1 VTVQNETGRRVTH
14 ATHRRL
20 YIGGQWVLPSG
31 TGSIE
36 VTNPA
41 TATSLGAVPEGQ
53 PADVTA
59 AVSAAAAA
67 FPGWSAAPV
76 PERADMLRALA
87 AGMRERAEEL
97 SWLITAEVGS
107 PIGFSRTQQ
116 VNLPVEV
123 TEAMAAVLP
132 QIQWTE
138 SIGAGLVR
146 REPVG
151 VVGAI
156 TPWNYPLHQ
165 AVAKVSAAL
174 GAGCTVVL
182 KPSELAP
189 LSAFV
194 LAEIMADIGLPAGA
208 FNLVTGYGPVVGEA
222 IAGHP
227 GVDMVSLTG
236 SGQAG
241 QRVMERAAPTAKRVA
256 LELGGKSATV
266 ILDDAN
272 IDAVI
277 PPAVMHAFRNAGQN
291 CSALSR
297 LIVPRHRLDEVEAI
311 AARVAAEAV
320 VGDPGDPAT
329 QVGPIVSAA
338 HRDRVLGLIRSAIGS
353 GLRTIAGGS
362 DPPGGLGDG
371 YFVRPTVFSPV
382 PPDAP
387 IAQHE
392 VFGPVLC
399 VMEHSGDDDAVRI
412 ANATR
417 YGLSGAVW
425 AADQDRA
432 MAVAH
437 RLRTGRVVVN
447 GGAFNVLAP
456 FGGYKQSGI
465 GSELGRYGVE
475 EFLLRKVLQL

>member
-20 YIGGQWVLPSG
+20 YIGGQWLLPAR
-31 TGSIE
+31 TGSIV

-53 PADVTA
+53 PADVAA

-76 PERADMLRALA
+76 PDRADMLRALA

-116 VNLPVEV
+116 VNLPIEV

-132 QIQWTE
+132 EIQWSE
-138 SIGAGLVR
+138 PIGAAQVR

-194 LAEIMADIGLPAGA
+194 LAEIMADVGLPAGA

-241 QRVMERAAPTAKRVA
+241 QRVMERAAPAAKRVA

-266 ILDDAN
+266 VLDDA
-272 IDAVI
+272 DFGAVI

-311 AARVAAEAV
+311 AARVAADAV

-338 HRDRVLGLIRSAIGS
+338 HRDRVLGLIRSAIDS

-362 DPPGGLGDG
+362 EPPGGLGDG

-399 VMEHSGDDDAVRI
+399 IMEHSGDDDAVRI

-447 GGAFNVLAP
+447 GGAFNVRAP